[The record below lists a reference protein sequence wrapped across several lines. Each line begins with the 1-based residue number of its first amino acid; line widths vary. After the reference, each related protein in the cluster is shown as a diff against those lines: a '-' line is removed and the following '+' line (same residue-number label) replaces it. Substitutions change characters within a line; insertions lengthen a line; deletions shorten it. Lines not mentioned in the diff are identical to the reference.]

1 MWLKKLIA
9 WQLQWNAK
17 MLNNDLMTCSI
28 RSNIRFLW
36 NLLSCSFPG
45 CIMVCL
51 WLVGNTSLQ
60 MSFTDNS
67 SVPVK
72 YTPHEQYKQSPINAF
87 IKLRHQSSTV
97 LECMPILRLTTD
109 KSTWQTTI
117 CLIFSKTIQTK
128 HVQCSAVLRHAD
140 WFSVAGATGYICR
153 TTISLLHSL
162 RQRRQAFEPVLPCQV
177 AVQLINSCW
186 SL

>member
-128 HVQCSAVLRHAD
+128 HVQCSAVQCFDMQTDSLWQEQLVIFVELPFHYCIRWDREDRHLSQFCHA
-140 WFSVAGATGYICR
+140 R
-153 TTISLLHSL
+153 
-162 RQRRQAFEPVLPCQV
+162 
-177 AVQLINSCW
+177 
-186 SL
+186 